1 MGATDSKLAFRKGVF
16 RLFEERHIPPSDD
29 YWSLFW
35 TIPETADDV
44 FSLIGA
50 SDVRRARDNARE
62 NLETLIDKTIDRM
75 EAITNAPNF
84 PSAQYSINHLLNC
97 CRIMTRIMPYIY
109 ESPECS
115 EWEDSFFWT
124 PRLVEKKAPENS
136 EDETIKG
143 TFDEQQQQHQH
154 QQQQEPVIDTKP
166 QPQYD
171 TLPPRGEV
179 FLSLVIR
186 CLFLAGFTLPIS
198 MTTKDSRVVY
208 AIWEA
213 GVGSSKEIGTYKD
226 NEMNRTEVLR
236 LLTVLLSKSMYISS
250 SQLLSKEDLWLR
262 FVAAK
267 TERKIVLV
275 VLCSLMNTAC
285 KYDPIGW
292 GVPYNHVLIANPREK
307 LVTMC
312 LRVLLIL
319 LDYRSP
325 RISHWMRHIDQQ
337 QTKNSLNGSTADVEE
352 NDIQNA
358 PDQSAGKLNAGTP
371 EMNDSEHFPVETST
385 ITAPIESINESEGNV
400 FRHYLS
406 KLHRS
411 QDFEFLMDG
420 MYRILLNP
428 LQASNTYLPGSTK
441 RVECNIEVMMLCWR
455 VMEINLKFR
464 TYLME
469 TERALDLMVVLI
481 YYTMENRSNVAQVGL
496 VRMCTFILQT
506 LSSDRTF
513 GVKLNKQFVSQSYL
527 PALIRI
533 PASHGTYGDFLI
545 ISIFS
550 LIATTRGT
558 LSTLYP
564 ALVLTISNVSP
575 YLKNL
580 SVTSSSKLVGLFS
593 SISAPGFL
601 LADES
606 NYRLLSYLIEAFNN
620 IIQYQFTDNPNF
632 VYAIVRNHAKFERLR
647 DLSFTNALAEIE
659 RLRQLKESKIQTDQG
674 PEENKSVVE
683 TNNGPDVNKSQESL
697 AENPSSPRNTG
708 SNSEGNSEES
718 QAIQNTKLFA
728 QGLSESPEGQ
738 DFSRTPQRQGSISST
753 ISTPSVLPGAKHGF
767 VPTEEWWSRWHS
779 QLPLQPILL
788 LLEHLVPQV
797 EAKCAAESLTTDAQ
811 VLEFL
816 RQITLVGILPHPQ
829 PIFIRKFQWGEALFI
844 WFRSMLWG
852 QAYVSSL
859 SEYGAWNGTQ
869 VKLFQ
874 IKQQVAPTH
883 QQRQSSENP
892 TPSPRISLASN
903 SQQPSTS
910 Q

>member
-16 RLFEERHIPPSDD
+16 RLFEERHIPPLDD

-109 ESPECS
+109 ECSECA
-115 EWEDSFFWT
+115 EWEDAFFWT
-124 PRLVEKKAPENS
+124 PRLVEKKGPENS

-143 TFDEQQQQHQH
+143 TFEEQQH
-154 QQQQEPVIDTKP
+154 QQQQQQEPIVDTKP

-179 FLSLVIR
+179 LLSS
-186 CLFLAGFTLPIS
+186 GFTLPIS

-213 GVGSSKEIGTYKD
+213 GIGSSKEIGTYKD

-267 TERKIVLV
+267 TERKVVLV

-325 RISHWMRHIDQQ
+325 RISHWIRQVDQE
-337 QTKNSLNGSTADVEE
+337 QTRNTLDDGTADLEE
-352 NDIQNA
+352 SDLQNLEKSNS
-358 PDQSAGKLNAGTP
+358 DSP
-371 EMNDSEHFPVETST
+371 EMNISNQSPVEAST
-385 ITAPIESINESEGNV
+385 ITIPNESINESEGNV

-455 VMEINLKFR
+455 VMEINQKFR

-481 YYTMENRSNVAQVGL
+481 YYTMENKSNVAQVGL

-513 GVKLNKQFVSQSYL
+513 GVKLNKQFLSQSYL

-580 SVTSSSKLVGLFS
+580 SVISSSKLVGLFS

-632 VYAIVRNHAKFERLR
+632 VYAIVRNHAKFEKLR
-647 DLSFTNALAEIE
+647 DLSFTSALAEME
-659 RLRQLKESKIQTDQG
+659 RLRQLKESKIQSNQEV
-674 PEENKSVVE
+674 EENK
-683 TNNGPDVNKSQESL
+683 L
-697 AENPSSPRNTG
+697 AEKAKDISEDIKKQGDVDGDSGTTKDIQANLEDD
-708 SNSEGNSEES
+708 SEGLQPQSARLLS
-718 QAIQNTKLFA
+718 QD
-728 QGLSESPEGQ
+728 LSESPESQ
-738 DFSRTPQRQGSISST
+738 ESPARSPQREGSIAST

-767 VPTEEWWSRWHS
+767 TPTEEWWSRWHS
-779 QLPLQPILL
+779 QLPLQTILL
-788 LLEHLVPQV
+788 LLEQLVPQV

-852 QAYVSSL
+852 QAYISSI
-859 SEYGAWNGTQ
+859 SEYSPWNGTQ

-874 IKQQVAPTH
+874 IKQQLAPPTH
-883 QQRQSSENP
+883 QQLHQQIQSSESAAS
-892 TPSPRISLASN
+892 SPRISLASN
-903 SQQPSTS
+903 TQPSTS